1 MECVIINFTLHISH
15 FTLIVCPLRRSAFQ
29 QHLFQRAVPFVFAD
43 GLANPVVIFVA
54 LGERH
59 VVGYQFHN
67 PRFRNAVV
75 QELAEL
81 EVLFVRAVSVVQND
95 ECGGLSDNQCRF
107 QEVRCIFDRIAG
119 VHGGIFCQIAVLQ
132 KPTEGPLTEAV

>member
-1 MECVIINFTLHISH
+1 MINYTSLIPHYTSIIG
-15 FTLIVCPLRRSAFQ
+15 PLGRSAFEQ
-29 QHLFQRAVPFVFAD
+29 NLFQGAVPFFFAD
-43 GLANPVVIFVA
+43 RLADPVVIFVA

-59 VVGYQFHN
+59 VVGHQFHD

-81 EVLFVRAVSVVQND
+81 EVLFVRAICVVEND
-95 ECGGLSDNQCRF
+95 KCGGLSDNQGRF
-107 QEVRCIFDRIAG
+107 QEVRCVFDGIAS

-132 KPTEGPLTEAV
+132 KPTESPLTESV